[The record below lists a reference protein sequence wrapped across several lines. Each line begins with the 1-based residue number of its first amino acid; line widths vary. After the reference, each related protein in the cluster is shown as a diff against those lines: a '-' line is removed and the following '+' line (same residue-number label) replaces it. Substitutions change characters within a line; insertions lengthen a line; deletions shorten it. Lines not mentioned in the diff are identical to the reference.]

1 MEPDP
6 QRSAHDRDE
15 RGEQRRPA
23 RARVVERET
32 NSCDPAT
39 TAASDA
45 SLAELCQTFAA
56 ATGWRLHLRPRRG
69 AAEHADRLPPNA
81 QRDADLD
88 YQVHLARSKDG
99 PPPANSR
106 AAAMKL
112 ATALAGNL
120 AMLARTRRALRA
132 SEAELAAGVPIY
144 IASSQAGALADR
156 LEAIL
161 RGGARAAGCTAAGL
175 YLLDEGTSCL
185 KLRASWGLPAER
197 LSDPPRRL
205 ATELADLEALLGHA
219 VVLEDIAL
227 QASWPVPEPCAAA
240 ICLPVAAESTL
251 LGTAWFFAPQPGT
264 FDDRETELLEIVA
277 GRLAVELEL
286 AMLRSAVA
294 AGRRDAQA

>member
-1 MEPDP
+1 MDSDP
-6 QRSAHDRDE
+6 KHTAPSRDE
-15 RGEQRRPA
+15 RADERRA
-23 RARVVERET
+23 GRARVVEREA

-39 TAASDA
+39 AATSDA

-56 ATGWRLHLRPRRG
+56 ATGWRLHLRPRRRG
-69 AAEHADRLPPNA
+69 AEHADRLSPNA

-88 YQVHLARSKDG
+88 YQIHLARAKDG
-99 PPPANSR
+99 PPPATSR
-106 AAAMKL
+106 AAVMKL
-112 ATALAGNL
+112 AAAVAGNL
-120 AMLARTRRALRA
+120 AMVARTQRALRA

-144 IASSQAGALADR
+144 IAPSQASVLADR

-197 LSDPPRRL
+197 LADPPRRL

-219 VVLEDIAL
+219 VVLEDAAL

-240 ICLPVAAESTL
+240 VCLPVATESTL
-251 LGTAWFFAPQPGT
+251 LGTAWFFAPQPRQ
-264 FDDRETELLEIVA
+264 FDERETEILEIVA

-294 AGRRDAQA
+294 GQRRDAQA